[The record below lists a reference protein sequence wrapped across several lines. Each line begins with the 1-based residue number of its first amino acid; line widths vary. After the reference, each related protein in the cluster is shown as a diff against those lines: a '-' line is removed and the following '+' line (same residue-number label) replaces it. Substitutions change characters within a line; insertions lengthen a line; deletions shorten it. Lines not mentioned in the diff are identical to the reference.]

1 MPYRSMQ
8 SPSFA
13 NICTR
18 NSLSLSLSF
27 FFSLCAFEKLLVPNL
42 PLRLQVELDSIQQ
55 VLTKIPYDFFQPFVA
70 IKRSEIT
77 R

>member
-18 NSLSLSLSF
+18 NSLSLSF